1 MDDLD
6 EHLLARLRDNAR
18 APVAE
23 LARALGLSRTTVQ
36 SRLAKLERNGVI
48 AGYAV
53 KLAGAYESGR
63 VHAFIML
70 TVEPK
75 QAAAVTGHPTVT
87 SFVLFALQ
95 ASVRKVIEEHQQA
108 KLSAE
113 ESTQFVKA
121 LLAPA
126 APNAA
131 LRGAFKRYREA
142 SA

>member
-1 MDDLD
+1 MAALTAKSPRSRAPST
-6 EHLLARLRDNAR
+6 ARLEARIPRDFKK
-18 APVAE
+18 
-23 LARALGLSRTTVQ
+23 T
-36 SRLAKLERNGVI
+36 LE
-48 AGYAV
+48 
-53 KLAGAYESGR
+53 
-63 VHAFIML
+63 
-70 TVEPK
+70 

-95 ASVRKVIEEHQQA
+95 ASARKVIEDHQQA

-113 ESTQFVKA
+113 ESTIFVKT

-131 LRGAFKRYREA
+131 LQRAFKRYRDA

>member
-1 MDDLD
+1 MAALAAKSARY
-6 EHLLARLRDNAR
+6 HAPATARLEAR
-18 APVAE
+18 IPRE
-23 LARALGLSRTTVQ
+23 FKKT
-36 SRLAKLERNGVI
+36 LE
-48 AGYAV
+48 
-53 KLAGAYESGR
+53 
-63 VHAFIML
+63 
-70 TVEPK
+70 

-87 SFVLFALQ
+87 SFVLFVLQ
-95 ASVRKVIEEHQQA
+95 TNARKVLEDHHRA

-113 ESTQFVKA
+113 ESTSFVKA